1 MWHLSPTVA
10 VTPGGG
16 GPVGEV
22 GDAATVELEEWEMKV
37 HVLGG
42 VSLEQNRPPPMGLLK
57 HKGIIKYVMSRR
69 QSFKGAAAEKR
80 KPLF

>member
-1 MWHLSPTVA
+1 MQPGLFGVVLFRSADPLLRPGAARMWHLSPTVA

-42 VSLEQNRPPPMGLLK
+42 VSLEQNRP
-57 HKGIIKYVMSRR
+57 
-69 QSFKGAAAEKR
+69 
-80 KPLF
+80 